1 MQVLDVAAEIFQPHM
16 TGIPLSVQK
25 LHTQRLMLEG
35 LIKVI
40 ESLVGRAEATVDKL
54 PPQNAEVEMR
64 ILSLRRKT
72 LSRAL
77 LLHART
83 RIEHAILST
92 VGEGLLALDISGACR
107 HRRILLAQ
115 VPNKLGTTPISP
127 T

>member
-1 MQVLDVAAEIFQPHM
+1 M

-25 LHTQRLMLEG
+25 LHNQRMMLDG

-40 ESLVGRAEATVDKL
+40 ESLVGRAEATVEKL
-54 PPQNAEVEMR
+54 PPHSAEVEMR

-83 RIEHAILST
+83 KIEHAILST
-92 VGEGLLALDISGACR
+92 IGEGLLALDISDACR
-107 HRRILLAQ
+107 RRRKLLAQ
-115 VPNKLGTTPISP
+115 VPSPYKLGSTTICLA
-127 T
+127 